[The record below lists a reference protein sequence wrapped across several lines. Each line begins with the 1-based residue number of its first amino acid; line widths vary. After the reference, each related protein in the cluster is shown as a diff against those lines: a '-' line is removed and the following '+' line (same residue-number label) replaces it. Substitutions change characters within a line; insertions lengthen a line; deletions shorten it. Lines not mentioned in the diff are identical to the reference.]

1 MSLFNRN
8 KTNSGRHAA
17 PNPDQPQQYTTP
29 SQRPS
34 AYIDSST
41 EINLDGL
48 PYQRDI
54 LGSIKEAFSLIPQA
68 RTIIPGFQPSS
79 CAGYLDVN
87 KAYQNKGKTDPY
99 QEYVIIASQYDVF
112 HFWYYPSGAIWKIEC
127 WFWPEN
133 DDKGYSY
140 TAKRLN
146 NLETDP
152 LVITDL
158 HIKTKNV

>member
-17 PNPDQPQQYTTP
+17 PNPEQQQQCTVP
-29 SQRPS
+29 VQRSS
-34 AYIDSST
+34 AYIDSNT
-41 EINLDGL
+41 EINLDEL

-68 RTIIPGFQPSS
+68 RTVIPSFQSS
-79 CAGYLDVN
+79 SYAGYLDVN
-87 KAYQNKGKTDPY
+87 KVYQNKGKTDPY
-99 QEYVIIASQYDVF
+99 QECVIIVSQYDVF
-112 HFWYYPSGAIWKIEC
+112 HFWYYPSGTIWKIEC

-152 LVITDL
+152 LIITDL
-158 HIKTKNV
+158 HIKTKNI

>member
-1 MSLFNRN
+1 MPLFNRN

-17 PNPDQPQQYTTP
+17 PNPDQPQQYTTL

-34 AYIDSST
+34 AYIDSNT
-41 EINLDGL
+41 EINLDKL

-54 LGSIKEAFSLIPQA
+54 LGSIKEAFNLISQA
-68 RTIIPGFQPSS
+68 RTVIPSFQPSS
-79 CAGYLDVN
+79 YAGYLDVN
-87 KAYQNKGKTDPY
+87 KVYQNKGKTDPY
-99 QEYVIIASQYDVF
+99 QECVIIASQYDVF

-140 TAKRLN
+140 TAKCLN

>member
-1 MSLFNRN
+1 MPLFNRN

-17 PNPDQPQQYTTP
+17 TNPDQPQQCTTP

-34 AYIDSST
+34 AYINPTT

-87 KAYQNKGKTDPY
+87 KVYQNKGKTDPC
-99 QEYVIIASQYDVF
+99 QECVIIAS
-112 HFWYYPSGAIWKIEC
+112 
-127 WFWPEN
+127 
-133 DDKGYSY
+133 
-140 TAKRLN
+140 
-146 NLETDP
+146 
-152 LVITDL
+152 
-158 HIKTKNV
+158 

>member
-1 MSLFNRN
+1 MPLFNRN

-17 PNPDQPQQYTTP
+17 LNPEQKQQYTVPT
-29 SQRPS
+29 QRSS

-41 EINLDGL
+41 EVNLDGL

-54 LGSIKEAFSLIPQA
+54 LGSIKEAFSLIPQV
-68 RTIIPGFQPSS
+68 RKLIPSFRPSS
-79 CAGYLDVN
+79 RAGYLDVN
-87 KAYQNKGKTDPY
+87 KIYQNKGKYEPY
-99 QEYVIIASQYDVF
+99 LDHITIAAENDVF
-112 HFWYYPSGAIWKIEC
+112 HFYYYPSGVIWKIEC

-133 DDKGYSY
+133 DNKGYSY

-146 NLETDP
+146 DLETDP

-158 HIKTKNV
+158 HITVKNA